1 MYINNVAED
10 ITKLKASITVLNKLL
25 ELGIDLE
32 QATKF
37 DKVITL
43 IKDIDSH
50 RADIQK
56 KATEYNN
63 KLNTTLNKLGT
74 TVQTA
79 INFLT

>member
-1 MYINNVAED
+1 MMPEHWYRYFKVHAN
-10 ITKLKASITVLNKLL
+10 
-25 ELGIDLE
+25 LE

-56 KATEYNN
+56 KSTDYNN

-74 TVQTA
+74 TVQSA